1 MLPVSMFW
9 STSHVLLEHH
19 PKAVLSTKFIHT
31 FPLICAQKEKN
42 MKRKKYL
49 CISLAL
55 ANTRVTFLFYLSIQ
69 LALDLQTITDVY
81 DGVPPA
87 SGRGGE
93 QMGSVRKCL
102 SNHTTPLC

>member
-1 MLPVSMFW
+1 MSYLNIIQKQYFQPNSFTP
-9 STSHVLLEHH
+9 SLLFVR
-19 PKAVLSTKFIHT
+19 KK
-31 FPLICAQKEKN
+31 KKN
-42 MKRKKYL
+42 MKWKKYL